1 MADERDRAE
10 DTLFGIDR
18 ESLDG
23 IGRSR
28 TLLTSLKPLPS
39 ICDPTVT
46 VPYPFGSNLGRQHL
60 IGRPSAHRTPS
71 PSHNCKR
78 DPGKCLNQ
86 PAVHS
91 NSVLSLRNIIPSP
104 LLLS

>member
-1 MADERDRAE
+1 MADDRDRAE

-60 IGRPSAHRTPS
+60 IGRLSAHRTPS
-71 PSHNCKR
+71 SEQTFKR
-78 DPGKCLNQ
+78 VPVKRRNQ
-86 PAVHS
+86 PAVHFYYA
-91 NSVLSLRNIIPSP
+91 LSLG
-104 LLLS
+104 

>member
-39 ICDPTVT
+39 D
-46 VPYPFGSNLGRQHL
+46 
-60 IGRPSAHRTPS
+60 
-71 PSHNCKR
+71 R
-78 DPGKCLNQ
+78 DPRVVDAYRLGVM
-86 PAVHS
+86 A
-91 NSVLSLRNIIPSP
+91 I
-104 LLLS
+104 